1 VARETS
7 STSSKKKKAAPPPPR
22 RRRDPE
28 TARAEILDA
37 AEQVL
42 AERPPHAVGLKEIA
56 AAAGVSHAL
65 LSHYFGTYDDLIE
78 AALERRVRRLREAMI
93 LRLRDHGAELSSGEL
108 LSGLFAMLE
117 DPVYVRLSLWAF
129 AAERPSGKISFPL
142 REQGMRIFAEALTE
156 RILRDRPDLEPGPL
170 RERVE
175 LALVTA
181 NSAAYGY
188 VVGKEAWVGALG
200 RAPSAAFDQAF
211 REALEAM
218 VETYVLGPSI
228 PGSLRSAAHERKT

>member
-1 VARETS
+1 VEVQDRVAGKTS
-7 STSSKKKKAAPPPPR
+7 TTRKKAAPAPR

-37 AEQVL
+37 AERVL

-78 AALERRVRRLREAMI
+78 AALERRVRDLREALL
-93 LRLRDHGAELSSGEL
+93 LRLRDHGAEISSGEL
-108 LSGLFAMLE
+108 LAGLFGMLE
-117 DPVYVRLSLWAF
+117 DPVYLRLSLWAF
-129 AAERPSGKISFPL
+129 AGERPSGKISFPL
-142 REQGMRIFAEALTE
+142 RDQGMRIFAEALTE
-156 RILRDRPDLEPGPL
+156 RIHRERPDLAPGPL

-200 RAPSAAFDQAF
+200 RTPSAAFDQRF
-211 REALEAM
+211 REALDAM
-218 VETYVLGPSI
+218 VNAYVLG
-228 PGSLRSAAHERKT
+228 G